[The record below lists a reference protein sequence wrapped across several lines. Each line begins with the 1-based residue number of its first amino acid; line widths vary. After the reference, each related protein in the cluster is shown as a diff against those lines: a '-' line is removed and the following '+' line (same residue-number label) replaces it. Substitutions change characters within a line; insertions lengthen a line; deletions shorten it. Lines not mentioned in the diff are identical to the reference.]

1 MAAYNPGGS
10 LVWSAALN
18 VTAFQSGVQ
27 SMVAQMAFA
36 QRAAAGLESSLKSIA
51 AVSFAGLIAGIGGIT
66 AAIAISTK
74 AAAECFQFFVK
85 PFKNSFF
92 DCARYFKVNNR
103 QTLGLL
109 SNAVNATNSLLH
121 PHRIPR

>member
-18 VTAFQSGVQ
+18 VSAFQSGIQ

-51 AVSFAGLIAGIGGIT
+51 AVTFAGLITGIGGIT

-74 AAAECFQFFVK
+74 AAADWETQMLDVAQLADINIK
-85 PFKNSFF
+85 TP
-92 DCARYFKVNNR
+92 
-103 QTLGLL
+103 
-109 SNAVNATNSLLH
+109 
-121 PHRIPR
+121 